1 MKLGKTMIKIMI
13 WHLNDANKLF
23 SLYFL
28 FGGGGFP
35 GNLVVKNLPAN
46 AGDTG
51 LTPGW
56 GRSPGSQSE
65 QQNKT
70 QAPFPGSE
78 HCALFST
85 RVFLETGVCSHC
97 LYSLPFH
104 SLLNSLICDFRP
116 HVLLKLLIQN

>member
-56 GRSPGSQSE
+56 GRSPGGGYGNSFQYSCLE
-65 QQNKT
+65 KPHGQRSLASCSPWGQKESDTT
-70 QAPFPGSE
+70 QHSTF
-78 HCALFST
+78 FS
-85 RVFLETGVCSHC
+85 S
-97 LYSLPFH
+97 
-104 SLLNSLICDFRP
+104 D
-116 HVLLKLLIQN
+116 